1 MLKFSVQIITDS
13 EIEFLETNSSPTLQ
27 EIDEIGSN
35 SLVVQPSE
43 APLGGNLSH
52 YVHRPQEGFKDRI

>member
-13 EIEFLETNSSPTLQ
+13 EIEFLNSSPTLQ